1 MNDTAVSDE
10 VVAGASVDEG
20 AAGWR
25 SAALVLGMAIVAGV
39 AWGGVAAILGY
50 TLAWL
55 APLLG
60 LAVGVMCRDLQQG
73 LVDGREASAAKR
85 RTVLVGVALLLLSG
99 RVTLVM
105 VGGAYVSTREAAADP
120 FLVFEAALAQ
130 AHTAG
135 AEAPSPTAGET
146 VATEPPPRMLRE
158 ARLQEQAYERVT
170 AMTAGEK
177 RRLVQWYL
185 GAYERAPDR
194 PASPAVW
201 FTWTDLV
208 WWPLAFAAGRW
219 VVREEAIG

>member
-10 VVAGASVDEG
+10 AMADASVDED

-25 SAALVLGMAIVAGV
+25 SAALVLGLAVVAGA

-60 LAVGVMCRDLQQG
+60 LAVGVMCRDLQS
-73 LVDGREASAAKR
+73 DDSSEAAKAKR

-99 RVTLVM
+99 RVTLVA

-130 AHTAG
+130 AHAAEAG
-135 AEAPSPTAGET
+135 APPAADEVGGA
-146 VATEPPPRMLRE
+146 EPPSRTLRE

-185 GAYERAPDR
+185 AAHERAPDR

-201 FTWTDLV
+201 VTWTDLV

-219 VVREEAIG
+219 VVREDAIG